1 MHRYV
6 NLDEVISFI
15 ESVLPSSLGEKLGE
29 ALSTCPSA
37 KVPELIYG
45 RQFAP
50 DQEKIF
56 DDIEKALGFRL
67 FTWQKTYISMGKF
80 RCFGKTTAEC
90 IKELLETEK
99 EPLDYSKPWKNPREH
114 IHSEEMKRIKEKL
127 DAAGIQTRIVFWN
140 QIDKQEYCQ
149 SKLISDLRAIKHSIQ
164 YQICNAKGRERE
176 EGRIAAQEV
185 GKLFDKMIYNE
196 WMKIEKGGNE
206 NV

>member
-37 KVPELIYG
+37 KIPELIYG

-50 DQEKIF
+50 DQEKMF

-67 FTWQKTYISMGKF
+67 FTWQKTYISMGEF

-90 IKELLETEK
+90 LKELLETEK
-99 EPLDYSKPWKNPREH
+99 EPLDYSKPWKNPREY

-149 SKLISDLRAIKHSIQ
+149 SKLISDLRVIKHSIQ
-164 YQICNAKGRERE
+164 CQICNAKGRGRE

-185 GKLFDKMIYNE
+185 GKLFDKMIYDE
-196 WMKIEKGGNE
+196 CMKIEKGGNE

>member
-6 NLDEVISFI
+6 NLDEVINFI
-15 ESVLPSSLGEKLGE
+15 ESVLPNSLGEKLGE

-50 DQEKIF
+50 DQEKMF
-56 DDIEKALGFRL
+56 EDIEKALGFKL
-67 FTWQKTYISMGKF
+67 FTWQKTYISMGVF

-90 IKELLETEK
+90 LKELLETEK

-114 IHSEEMKRIKEKL
+114 IHREEMKRIKEKL

-149 SKLISDLRAIKHSIQ
+149 SKLISDLRVIKHSIQ
-164 YQICNAKGRERE
+164 CQICNAKGRGRD

-185 GKLFDKMIYNE
+185 GKLFDKMIYDE
-196 WMKIEKGGNE
+196 CMKIEKGGNE

>member
-50 DQEKIF
+50 DQEKMF

-67 FTWQKTYISMGKF
+67 FTWQKTYISMGTF

-90 IKELLETEK
+90 LKELLETEK

-114 IHSEEMKRIKEKL
+114 IHREEMKRIKEKL

-149 SKLISDLRAIKHSIQ
+149 SKLISDLRVIKHSIQ
-164 YQICNAKGRERE
+164 CQICNAKGRGRE

-185 GKLFDKMIYNE
+185 GKLFDKMIYDE
-196 WMKIEKGGNE
+196 CMKIEKGGNE

>member
-50 DQEKIF
+50 DQEKMF

-67 FTWQKTYISMGKF
+67 FTWQKTYISMGVF

-90 IKELLETEK
+90 LKELLETEK

-114 IHSEEMKRIKEKL
+114 IHREEMKRIKEKL

-149 SKLISDLRAIKHSIQ
+149 SKLISDLRVIKHSIQ
-164 YQICNAKGRERE
+164 CQICNAKGRGRE

-185 GKLFDKMIYNE
+185 GKLFDKMIYDE
-196 WMKIEKGGNE
+196 CMKIEKGGNE

>member
-6 NLDEVISFI
+6 NLDEVINFI
-15 ESVLPSSLGEKLGE
+15 ESVLPNSLGEKLGE

-50 DQEKIF
+50 DQEKMF

-67 FTWQKTYISMGKF
+67 FTWQKTYISMGEF

-90 IKELLETEK
+90 LKELLETEK

-114 IHSEEMKRIKEKL
+114 IHREEMKRIKEKL

-149 SKLISDLRAIKHSIQ
+149 SKSISDLREIKYSLQH
-164 YQICNAKGRERE
+164 QIYSAKGRERE
-176 EGRIAAQEV
+176 EGRMAAQEV
-185 GKLFDKMIYNE
+185 GRAFDKMIYDE
-196 WMKIEKGGNE
+196 WMKIQKGGNE
-206 NV
+206 DV

>member
-50 DQEKIF
+50 DQEK
-56 DDIEKALGFRL
+56 
-67 FTWQKTYISMGKF
+67 
-80 RCFGKTTAEC
+80 
-90 IKELLETEK
+90 
-99 EPLDYSKPWKNPREH
+99 
-114 IHSEEMKRIKEKL
+114 
-127 DAAGIQTRIVFWN
+127 
-140 QIDKQEYCQ
+140 
-149 SKLISDLRAIKHSIQ
+149 
-164 YQICNAKGRERE
+164 
-176 EGRIAAQEV
+176 
-185 GKLFDKMIYNE
+185 
-196 WMKIEKGGNE
+196 

>member
-50 DQEKIF
+50 DQEKMF

-67 FTWQKTYISMGKF
+67 FTWQKTYISMGVF

-90 IKELLETEK
+90 LKELLETEK

-114 IHSEEMKRIKEKL
+114 IHREEMKRIKEKL

-140 QIDKQEYCQ
+140 QIDKREYCQ
-149 SKLISDLRAIKHSIQ
+149 SKLISDLRVIKHSIQ
-164 YQICNAKGRERE
+164 CQICNAKGRGRE

-185 GKLFDKMIYNE
+185 GKLFDKMIYDE
-196 WMKIEKGGNE
+196 CMKIEKGGNE